1 MRRRL
6 SFLAL
11 LGLVVLA
18 AVFGYVAMQRYVHVL
33 RSEQAVAVHADEV
46 FRAPSS
52 AIAGNPQGD
61 VSVVAFF
68 DYNCPYCRKD
78 GSALAKLIER
88 DGQVRLVLK
97 ELPVLGAD
105 SEAAARL
112 ALAARRQDKY
122 YAFYGRLMAAHGR
135 INKERA
141 LAEAEALGLDRARLE
156 EDMSDPEISETLLAN
171 TRLARDLGVRGVP
184 FYLVGDRVVSGGQG
198 DLYEALE
205 RGVADVRENGCR
217 AAC

>member
-1 MRRRL
+1 VRRRL

-11 LGLVVLA
+11 LGLAVLA

-46 FRAPSS
+46 FRSPSS

-61 VSVVAFF
+61 VSVVVFF

-78 GSALAKLIER
+78 GPALARLIER
-88 DGQVRLVLK
+88 DGQIRLVLK

-112 ALAARRQDKY
+112 ALAAKRQSKY
-122 YAFYGRLMAAHGR
+122 YPLYERLMAAPGR
-135 INKERA
+135 INEERA
-141 LAEAEALGLDRARLE
+141 LAEAKALGLDRARLE
-156 EDMSDPEISETLLAN
+156 VEMNDPEIGDTLLAN

-184 FYLVGDRVVSGGQG
+184 FYLVGDRVIPGGQG
-198 DLYEALE
+198 DLYKALE
-205 RGVADVRENGCR
+205 RGIADVRENGCR